1 MLRVLSWE
9 RAYPRDQG
17 LHHGLRL
24 LWNER
29 VARVVDHNQCD
40 AIAEFVL
47 HFTALGLWFERILC
61 SLQVEERRAAAGPP
75 LVLFHGSHGGALA
88 VANLRMPSGE
98 PDCCII
104 AGSEE
109 GETQCR

>member
-1 MLRVLSWE
+1 LSDE
-9 RAYPRDQG
+9 G
-17 LHHGLRL
+17 VHHGLRL
-24 LWNER
+24 LRNER

-47 HFTALGLWFERILC
+47 HFTAIGLWFERILC

-88 VANLRMPSGE
+88 VANLRMPAGE
-98 PDCCII
+98 GSACPPSRGQWVTI
-104 AGSEE
+104 AYSDVLH
-109 GETQCR
+109 QCGKAL